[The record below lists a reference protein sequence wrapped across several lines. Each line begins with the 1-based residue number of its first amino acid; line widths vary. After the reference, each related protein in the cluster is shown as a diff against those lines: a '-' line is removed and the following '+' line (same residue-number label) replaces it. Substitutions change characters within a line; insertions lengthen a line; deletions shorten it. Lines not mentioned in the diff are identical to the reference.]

1 LNAFDTNAALVPVR
15 FSPSCIEWNIR
26 VSKGGKWVNREEL
39 YRQFVKAVNRTLG
52 RQAVTVDEVK
62 ALVRE
67 GKRIR
72 RENGVMGLWS
82 YATRLP
88 ERFFS
93 RQEFERL
100 RRSPG
105 WQEWTDRILKLLVAE
120 ELITPTEA
128 RFIKRSL

>member
-1 LNAFDTNAALVPVR
+1 LVPVR
-15 FSPSCIEWNIR
+15 FSPSCIEWIIR
-26 VSKGGKWVNREEL
+26 VNKGGKWVNREEL
-39 YRQFVKAVNRTLG
+39 YSQFVKALNRTLG
-52 RQAVTVDEVK
+52 RKVTTVDEVK
-62 ALVRE
+62 ELMRE

-72 RENGVMGLWS
+72 RVYGVTGLWN
-82 YATRLP
+82 YAARLP

-105 WQEWTDRILKLLVAE
+105 WQEWTARIVDLLVAE
-120 ELITPTEA
+120 EVITPAEA